1 MHFEK
6 LEKIGGGH
14 QASQLGNN
22 EEMPW
27 EPMILKVTLKYKNII
42 ITFKTLGLN
51 LKNRASF

>member
-14 QASQLGNN
+14 QASHLGNN

-27 EPMILKVTLKYKNII
+27 NPIILKVTLRYRNII
-42 ITFKTLGLN
+42 ITFKTLGPSI
-51 LKNRASF
+51 KN